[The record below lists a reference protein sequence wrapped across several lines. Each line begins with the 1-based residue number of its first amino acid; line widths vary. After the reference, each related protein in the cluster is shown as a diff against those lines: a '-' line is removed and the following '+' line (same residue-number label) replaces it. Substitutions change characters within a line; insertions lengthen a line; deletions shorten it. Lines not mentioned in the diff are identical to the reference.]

1 LYYICIAIALHLYM
15 KCTLGCS
22 MKSSRVAG
30 NSPMVSLRIPEDFLL
45 ELDQRV
51 GLEGTRNRSDVIR
64 EAIKKYVKSPLTSIG
79 DIIEVNL
86 GPDLSVRMKDFCKIH
101 AESPESVLKQGAR
114 ELIRREI
121 VEGATVDKL
130 ISSRMKEIEIRYDSE
145 SNAQ

>member
-1 LYYICIAIALHLYM
+1 
-15 KCTLGCS
+15 

-45 ELDQRV
+45 ELDQRI

-64 EAIKKYVKSPLTSIG
+64 EAIKMYIKNPLSQLG
-79 DIIEVNL
+79 DRIEVNL

-114 ELIRREI
+114 ELIRRETI
-121 VEGATVDKL
+121 EGDTVDKL
-130 ISSRMKEIEIRYDSE
+130 LSSRMEEIQMRYDSE

>member
-1 LYYICIAIALHLYM
+1 
-15 KCTLGCS
+15 

-45 ELDQRV
+45 ELDQRI

-64 EAIKKYVKSPLTSIG
+64 EAIKMYIKNPLSQLG
-79 DIIEVNL
+79 DRIEVNL

-101 AESPESVLKQGAR
+101 AESPESVLKQGAK
-114 ELIRREI
+114 ELIRRETI
-121 VEGATVDKL
+121 EGDTVDKL
-130 ISSRMKEIEIRYDSE
+130 LSSRMEEIQMRYDSE

>member
-1 LYYICIAIALHLYM
+1 
-15 KCTLGCS
+15 

-45 ELDQRV
+45 ELDQRI

-64 EAIKKYVKSPLTSIG
+64 EAIKMYIKNPLSQLG
-79 DIIEVNL
+79 DRIEVNL

-101 AESPESVLKQGAR
+101 AESPESVLKQGAK
-114 ELIRREI
+114 ELIRRETI
-121 VEGATVDKL
+121 EGDTVDKL
-130 ISSRMKEIEIRYDSE
+130 LYSRMEEIQMRYDSE

>member
-1 LYYICIAIALHLYM
+1 
-15 KCTLGCS
+15 

-45 ELDQRV
+45 ELDQRI

-64 EAIKKYVKSPLTSIG
+64 EAIKMYIKNPLSQLG
-79 DIIEVNL
+79 DRIEVNL

-101 AESPESVLKQGAR
+101 AESPESVLKQGAK
-114 ELIRREI
+114 ELIRRETI
-121 VEGATVDKL
+121 EGDTVDKL
-130 ISSRMKEIEIRYDSE
+130 LSSRMEKIQMRYDSE